1 MWLLQH
7 NYLISTPI
15 HVLNKKTGFEV
26 NKQGGVNRQ
35 KLKLAKNRGGENR
48 FLERGNRRKETRW
61 YFSAETRNFPRK
73 REHEIDILR
82 QIRTFVCVC
91 ECFVFEFS
99 IFAGSAFCHSFADTG
114 LEGDSKYAN
123 QS

>member
-61 YFSAETRNFPRK
+61 YFSAETRNFRANESMK
-73 REHEIDILR
+73 LTSCDKYVHLC
-82 QIRTFVCVC
+82 VCVNAL
-91 ECFVFEFS
+91 FSEFS